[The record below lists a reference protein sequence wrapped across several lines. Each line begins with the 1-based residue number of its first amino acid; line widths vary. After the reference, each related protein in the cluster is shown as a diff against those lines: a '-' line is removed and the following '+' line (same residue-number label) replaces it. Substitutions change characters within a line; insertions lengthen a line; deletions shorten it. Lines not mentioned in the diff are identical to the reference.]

1 MGFHSEKNIWP
12 KTVISTSSG
21 LDAMQEWN
29 KILRFMVLVSI
40 FISLA
45 SVANSQMNRDSPFL
59 GSKLPR
65 TADESILNKGQMS
78 GSSFMIS
85 EPFNG
90 QAVSDLIVS
99 PDPENT
105 TCNQVSFL
113 LTLTPAPSGSTGY
126 QKVLVSVL
134 EGFASPKSVA
144 ELTILMPVSGGS
156 VHEIIGFSSFPPATG
171 QNQTREI
178 TVIADS
184 DNKIKETDEGN
195 NAITLQGTCTG

>member
-1 MGFHSEKNIWP
+1 
-12 KTVISTSSG
+12 
-21 LDAMQEWN
+21 MQEWN
-29 KILRFMVLVSI
+29 KILRFIVLVSI

-45 SVANSQMNRDSPFL
+45 SVANSQMNRDSPL
-59 GSKLPR
+59 LSGKLPT
-65 TADESILNKGQMS
+65 TADESTFNKDQMS

-90 QAVSDLIVS
+90 QANSDLMVS
-99 PDPENT
+99 PDQENT
-105 TCNQVSFL
+105 TCNQVSFQ

-134 EGFASPKSVA
+134 EGIASQKTVA

-156 VHEIIGFSSFPPATG
+156 VHEIIGFSSLPPETG
-171 QNQTREI
+171 QNKTREI

-195 NAITLQGTCTG
+195 NAITLQGTCPG